1 MIMCSSFSILLMVFM
16 LVLFKLGKAQ
26 YECRESMCG
35 NVSIRFPFQIKG
47 SNPDQDHCGYPGFYL
62 SCTHQNETVLELPAS
77 SSSSHVDMA
86 KFFIR
91 SIDYESQQIQA
102 YDPENCVPR
111 QILKLVNSSII
122 TNFLFLPEKVPLEES
137 SELFSEEFVS
147 NYKTNVTFLNCSR
160 GKGLDTLSP
169 YCPILVI
176 EADIDLSYEND
187 TSFLSAC
194 TKILDFSLNSWKVF
208 YLQNDLFL
216 RWLKPNC
223 ITCEAH
229 KKKCK
234 LEMNGFSHEVE
245 GEETECFGTLKA
257 KANKKVRTSI
267 ILVATGVIIGS
278 ILLVLVV
285 VVVFHIYGFYKL
297 KEEDEARVEKFLE
310 DYRALKPTRF
320 SYADIKRITDQF
332 KDKLGEGAHGT
343 VFMGKLS
350 NENEIHHVAV
360 KILNKEWERDG
371 QEFINEVRTMGKI
384 HHVNVVRLVGYCA
397 DGSRHAL
404 VYDFLPNGSLQK
416 FISSP
421 DNKDSFLG
429 WDKLLEIALDIAK
442 GIEYLHQ
449 GCDQRILHFDIKPHN
464 VLLDKNFIPKI
475 SDFGLAKLCCKDQSI
490 VSMTTARGTL
500 GYIAPEVFS
509 RNFGNVSYKSDVYSY
524 GMLLLEMVGG
534 RKNTQ
539 IIEEE
544 SFQVLYPEW
553 IHNLLADDQDIH
565 IHIEDEG
572 DSKIAKKL
580 AIVGLWCIQWHPAD
594 RPSMKVVIQML
605 EAQADKLPVPP
616 NPVDSTS
623 SIRTSA
629 SVLPKRL
636 NLELEVIQEIE

>member
-1 MIMCSSFSILLMVFM
+1 MITCCSFSILLMVFT
-16 LVLFKLGKAQ
+16 LVLFKLGEAQ
-26 YECRESMCG
+26 YKCRESMCG
-35 NVSIRFPFQIKG
+35 NISIRFPFQIKG
-47 SNPDQDHCGYPGFYL
+47 SNPDQDHCGYPYPGFYL
-62 SCTHQNETVLELPAS
+62 SCTRQNETVFELPAS
-77 SSSSHVDMA
+77 SSSSHVDIA
-86 KFFIR
+86 KFFIT
-91 SIDYESQQIQA
+91 SVDYQSQEIRLR
-102 YDPENCVPR
+102 DPENCVPR
-111 QILKLVNSSII
+111 QFLKLFNSSII
-122 TNFLFLPEKVPLEES
+122 TPFQFLPAGPPDYNS
-137 SELFSEEFVS
+137 NVS
-147 NYKTNVTFLNCSR
+147 FLNCSR
-160 GKGLDTLSP
+160 QNGLDKFFSN
-169 YCPILVI
+169 CPIQVVSSL
-176 EADIDLSYEND
+176 ADLILYAKTMD
-187 TSFLSAC
+187 FVC
-194 TKILDFSLNSWKVF
+194 TKILDIYLGSHGFD
-208 YLQNDLFL
+208 LQNDLFL

-223 ITCEAH
+223 STCEAQE
-229 KKKCK
+229 KKCK
-234 LEMNGFSHEVE
+234 LKKNDVSHEFE
-245 GEETECFGTLKA
+245 GEETECFGP
-257 KANKKVRTSI
+257 NKKAHISTI
-267 ILVATGVIIGS
+267 FLTTGVIIGS
-278 ILLVLVV
+278 ILLVLVIV
-285 VVVFHIYGFYKL
+285 VAFHIYGFYKM

-320 SYADIKRITDQF
+320 SYADIKRITGQF

-343 VFMGKLS
+343 VFIGKLS

-397 DGSRHAL
+397 DGSIHAL
-404 VYDFLPNGSLQK
+404 VYDFLSNGSLQK

-429 WDKLLEIALDIAK
+429 WDKLLEIALGIAK
-442 GIEYLHQ
+442 GIDYLHQ

-464 VLLDKNFIPKI
+464 VLLDQNFIPKI

-490 VSMTTARGTL
+490 VSLTAARGTL

-539 IIEEE
+539 VIKEE

-553 IHNLLADDQDIH
+553 IHNILANDQDIH
-565 IHIEDEG
+565 IHFEDEG

-594 RPSMKVVIQML
+594 RPSMKVVMQML
-605 EAQADKLPVPP
+605 EAQADKLPVPL

-623 SIRTSA
+623 YSTRTSA
-629 SVLPKRL
+629 SVLQKRL
-636 NLELEVIQEIE
+636 NLELEVIEELE